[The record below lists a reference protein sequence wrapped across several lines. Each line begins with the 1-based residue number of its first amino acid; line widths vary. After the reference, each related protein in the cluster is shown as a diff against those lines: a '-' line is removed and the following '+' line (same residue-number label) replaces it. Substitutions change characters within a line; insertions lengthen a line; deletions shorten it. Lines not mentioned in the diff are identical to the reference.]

1 MLPVVNAESMI
12 VEEGKSNDDIN
23 IKTGKQQGK
32 QLTNMIT
39 NKQTNKQTEW
49 QKFVSSRFVIITVI

>member
-39 NKQTNKQTEW
+39 NKQTEW